1 MTGVKGRLL
10 QPALHRV
17 PGHSFDSRDGGLVD
31 AVDAHCDD
39 LVEDCARALQSIVGG
54 SVCRREGL
62 ATSLATI
69 APPPSLAGFVKGVTD
84 DIAQADS
91 PMLGAIFVRAG
102 EFIDVV
108 LPAHTC

>member
-1 MTGVKGRLL
+1 MILEMADLSTPPELIVTTSSKTVRELCSRHPGR
-10 QPALHRV
+10 P
-17 PGHSFDSRDGGLVD
+17 
-31 AVDAHCDD
+31 
-39 LVEDCARALQSIVGG
+39 
-54 SVCRREGL
+54 VCRREGL

-69 APPPSLAGFVKGVTD
+69 APPPSLAAFVKGVTD

>member
-1 MTGVKGRLL
+1 MAGVKGRLL

-17 PGHSFDSRDGGLVD
+17 PGHSFDSGDGGLVD
-31 AVDAHCDD
+31 AVDTHFDN
-39 LVEDCARALQSIVGG
+39 LIEDCARALQSIVGG

-69 APPPSLAGFVKGVTD
+69 APPPSLAAFVKGVTD